1 MLDIEG
7 AAELITQ
14 FRRPTVGILKHTN
27 PCGVGQD
34 DEDLRNA
41 WQKAFETDTQAPFG
55 GVIVVNRPMTEGLAR
70 VLSAI
75 FTDVII
81 APEYDAEARAI
92 LQKKKKLPHHPH
104 EHGSL
109 DAGAPRTHHP
119 FRARRIHDHEAG
131 YGRDGSGQSGGQGDD
146 QAPPRPRKN

>member
-1 MLDIEG
+1 M
-7 AAELITQ
+7 
-14 FRRPTVGILKHTN
+14 GILKHTN

-55 GVIVVNRPMTEGLAR
+55 GVIVINRPMTEGLAR

-92 LQKKKKLPHHPH
+92 LQKKKNAAL
-104 EHGSL
+104 S
-109 DAGAPRTHHP
+109 A
-119 FRARRIHDHEAG
+119 
-131 YGRDGSGQSGGQGDD
+131 
-146 QAPPRPRKN
+146 